1 MESVDLNSIKNEL
14 IEAIKNANV
23 LINSKVKEKVDNYSG
38 LFCNTLK
45 ENYSVS
51 KDTGMPLCQDTG
63 MVEFF
68 VFVGKDLCFNENIND
83 FLNNCVEEVYTKNPF
98 RYSTVNDPLFE
109 RKNLNNNTPAIV
121 HLFQTNDSTL
131 KIKFL
136 IKGGG
141 SENNTAL
148 FMLKPSSTKEDVVEI
163 VKSFIKE
170 NGAKSCPP
178 LHVGIGVGG
187 SSDKA
192 IILSKMALLKDFNER
207 NSNELYANLENKLIK
222 ELNELK
228 IGFQGLGKGSSVH
241 SVHINYFPTHIAT
254 LPLAISVD
262 CYLCRKGEVCFE
274 Y

>member
-1 MESVDLNSIKNEL
+1 MKTIDLNSIKDEL
-14 IEAIKNANV
+14 IEAIKTANT
-23 LINSKVKEKVDNYSG
+23 LINPKVKEKIDEYSG
-38 LFCNTLK
+38 LFCNVLK

-51 KDTGMPLCQDTG
+51 KETGMPLCQDTG

-68 VFVGKDLCFNENIND
+68 VFVGKGLCFNESIDD
-83 FLNNCVEEVYTKNPF
+83 FLNECVKDVYTKNPF
-98 RYSTVNDPLFE
+98 RYSTVDDPLFK
-109 RKNLNNNTPAIV
+109 RKNLNNNTPAIL
-121 HLFQTNDSTL
+121 HLFQTNDNL
-131 KIKFL
+131 LRIKFL

-148 FMLKPSSTKEDVVEI
+148 FMLKPSSTENDVVDK

-178 LHVGIGVGG
+178 LHVGIGIGG

-192 IILSKMALLKDFNER
+192 IILSKMALLEEFDKR
-207 NSNELYANLENKLIK
+207 NSNELYAKLENKLIK
-222 ELNELK
+222 ELNNLS
-228 IGFQGLGKGSSVH
+228 IGFQALGKGSSVH
-241 SVHINYFPTHIAT
+241 SVHVKYFPTHIAT